1 MRGALTDSDSGIM
14 AIAATVSGLAV
25 VERYDDRL
33 PHVGGMA
40 GIAQFTGHR
49 VGGGLVGPAA
59 DTIMATGAVA
69 RLPRDG
75 AVVKQ
80 DLQPVRSV
88 MTAVTGLRGGNVG
101 GALAGGDA
109 AVMTAFASRG
119 GLRMTKGQYKA
130 SPAGTGGMARLAHIR
145 GLRMCGRF
153 VGGVRPGM
161 THRTGRRG
169 LVVRK
174 RRD

>member
-1 MRGALTDSDSGIM
+1 MI
-14 AIAATVSGLAV
+14 
-25 VERYDDRL
+25 EWNDDRL

-75 AVVKQ
+75 AVVEQ

-101 GALAGGDA
+101 GALAGSDA
-109 AVMTAFASRG
+109 AVMTAFASCG
-119 GLRMTKGQYKA
+119 GLCMAKGQYKA
-130 SPAGTGGMARLAHIR
+130 SPAGPRSMTRFAHIR
-145 GLRMCGRF
+145 GLRVTGGF
-153 VGGVRPGM
+153 IGGVRPGM
-161 THRTGRRG
+161 THGTGRRG